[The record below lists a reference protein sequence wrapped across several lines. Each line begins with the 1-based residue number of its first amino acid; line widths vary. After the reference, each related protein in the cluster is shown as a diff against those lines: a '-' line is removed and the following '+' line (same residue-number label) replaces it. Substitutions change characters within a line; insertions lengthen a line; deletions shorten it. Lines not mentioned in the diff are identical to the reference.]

1 MHFLKRA
8 ALFSVFL
15 MLVLSLSACSSRTAV
30 TEDAFTAAMDKL
42 GFTDQTP
49 EDGSASSAGV
59 VTMRLYSSPTD
70 GGAVYY
76 VYEDSVTAHQRLG
89 NIIILKSPF
98 QITSALPCRRRKEDV
113 CLIPAI
119 CALLCRL
126 RRAFAT
132 CAARL
137 MTALYAA
144 QSFKFLLLT

>member
-76 VYEDSVTAHQRLG
+76 VYEDSVTAHQSYADIVSSISQQG
-89 NIIILKSPF
+89 KKVK
-98 QITSALPCRRRKEDV
+98 QVDSATYNFAQFESSSGGTYC
-113 CLIPAI
+113 AI
-119 CALLCRL
+119 RTDSTLLYLADSTETFKALLTEL
-126 RRAFAT
+126 G
-132 CAARL
+132 
-137 MTALYAA
+137 Y
-144 QSFKFLLLT
+144 

>member
-76 VYEDSVTAHQRLG
+76 VYEDSVTAHQSYADIVSSISQQG
-89 NIIILKSPF
+89 KKSETGRF
-98 QITSALPCRRRKEDV
+98 RHL
-113 CLIPAI
+113 
-119 CALLCRL
+119 
-126 RRAFAT
+126 
-132 CAARL
+132 
-137 MTALYAA
+137 
-144 QSFKFLLLT
+144 